1 MSGSGLSF
9 VFQRDDYDAA
19 LRQPAERLSLFLQRS
34 NQVSSYA
41 VPKYL
46 RVKRVECKGPSK
58 GKRIK
63 TRQANHLLEV
73 SSLTV

>member
-1 MSGSGLSF
+1 MTRLCANLLRGCLFFSREVIRSRRTPSQNIF
-9 VFQRDDYDAA
+9 V
-19 LRQPAERLSLFLQRS
+19 
-34 NQVSSYA
+34 
-41 VPKYL
+41 
-46 RVKRVECKGPSK
+46 VKRVECKGPSK